1 MRVSRPGTTLRS
13 ESRRGMVLYAVLI
26 VVVLLSLAAYQYSEL
41 MSQEQ
46 TAAASALRQVQ
57 AKACADSGIHAVAAL
72 LADPERNPDDFYDNE
87 SLFHQVSVGG
97 GGQYSIVAAFPRGET
112 LSTRDYRFGLI
123 DESSKINLNALL
135 RLDTSG
141 RVAFEMLM
149 KLPNMTEEV
158 ADAIIDWIDP
168 DDNPRPYGAES
179 QSYLGGT
186 PSYRCKNGPLDSV
199 EELLLVRGVT
209 PELLFGTDR
218 NRNGIEDPGES
229 DGEGWDPGWAAYLT
243 IYSREMNVD
252 AEGEPRTNL
261 NDSDLAGLS
270 HKLRQVLDQDL
281 ADFIILY
288 RTQST
293 SAPTGNRPVV
303 DAPAD
308 AVTSKVNEVISGGQS
323 RPRSVSSRFELLEG
337 EVYWTAEVNGR
348 QQTFRL
354 RSPLSDRAR
363 RDSLLPILLDK
374 TTTQRDTELPA
385 RVNVLTAP
393 EEVLACLP
401 GMTDADVRSIV
412 ELRPV
417 LGSGE
422 ASNSRFQTTA
432 WLLLDANFTVDKMR
446 TLERYI
452 TTRSQVYRVQS
463 VGYFGNGGPMAR
475 VEAVIDVNN
484 GRPRIVM
491 WRDLTELGRGYNF
504 QQ

>member
-1 MRVSRPGTTLRS
+1 MRLRS
-13 ESRRGMVLYAVLI
+13 RDRHDSTALRTGMVLYAVLI

-46 TAAASALRQVQ
+46 TAAASSLRQVQ
-57 AKACADSGIHAVAAL
+57 ARACADSGIHAVAAW
-72 LADPERNPDDFYDNE
+72 LADPDITPDMLYDNE
-87 SLFHQVSVGG
+87 TQLGQVPVGDTG
-97 GGQYSIVAAFPRGET
+97 TYSIVAPFPRSEA
-112 LSTRDYRFGLI
+112 LSTRNYRFGLI

-149 KLPNMTEEV
+149 KLPNMTEEI

-179 QSYLGGT
+179 QTYLGGS

-218 NRNGIEDPGES
+218 NRNGIADPGED
-229 DGEGWDPGWAAYLT
+229 DGNGWDPGWAAYFT

-252 AEGEPRTNL
+252 SEGQSRIYL
-261 NDSDLAGLS
+261 NDSDVSSQLDTLS
-270 HKLRQVLDQDL
+270 QIFDQDL
-281 ADFIILY
+281 AQFIVLY

-293 SAPTGNRPVV
+293 SQPMGSRQVRDARPE
-303 DAPAD
+303 DIQ
-308 AVTSKVNEVISGGQS
+308 SKIQEVLQGRNVQ
-323 RPRSVSSRFELLEG
+323 PRSISSRFELIEA
-337 EVYWTAEVNGR
+337 EVYWTVGSGR
-348 QQTFRL
+348 QQQTVRW
-354 RSPLSDRAR
+354 RSPLSDATRQR
-363 RDSLLPILLDK
+363 TLLPILLDK

-385 RVNVLTAP
+385 RINVLTAP
-393 EEVLACLP
+393 QEVLACLP
-401 GMTDADVRSIV
+401 GLTDADVQSIV
-412 ELRPV
+412 DLRPP
-417 LGSGE
+417 LGSSE
-422 ASNSRFQTTA
+422 AAGSNFQTTA
-432 WLLLDANFTVDKMR
+432 WLFLEANLSIDKMR

-463 VGYFGNGGPMAR
+463 IGSIHNSSQTAR
-475 VEAVIDVNN
+475 VEAVIDTNG

-491 WRDLTELGRGYNF
+491 WRDLSELGRGYNL
-504 QQ
+504 QR